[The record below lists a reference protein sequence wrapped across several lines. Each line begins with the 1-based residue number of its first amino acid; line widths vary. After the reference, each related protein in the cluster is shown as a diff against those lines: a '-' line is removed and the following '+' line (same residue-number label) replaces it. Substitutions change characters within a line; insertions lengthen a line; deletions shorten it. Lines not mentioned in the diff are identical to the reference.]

1 MMVGTETR
9 LIVETLR
16 QVTPGAEIVAV
27 IMDNGRSVPGFN
39 LKPLVGEG
47 SKDAFEV
54 IRERVEGQLAFKEP
68 LGSFTCVIGDVEW
81 GVLVDAIELLEGQ
94 IIGALL
100 VARHGRAWSQ
110 REVALTRAFGGV
122 FSQVATIAVREDA
135 LLQRAVWTSWSVKSP
150 NV

>member
-1 MMVGTETR
+1 MVGTETR

-68 LGSFTCVIGDVEW
+68 LGSFSCVIADVEW
-81 GVLVDAIELLEGQ
+81 GVLVDAIEVHEG
-94 IIGALL
+94 GDRRSTRRRAPRPRL
-100 VARHGRAWSQ
+100 VPA
-110 REVALTRAFGGV
+110 
-122 FSQVATIAVREDA
+122 
-135 LLQRAVWTSWSVKSP
+135 
-150 NV
+150 